1 MKDYCE
7 TFHLIDKGNGA
18 KAHYDMWGKSR
29 THNWSPK
36 LVFRLWNMS
45 MHNAYKIYSALHKQY
60 TPDQKHLSMKQWVK
74 ELTFDLLQRGGSM
87 RERKAEHPGY
97 TVDLSQ
103 ILGWTAGRKTRS
115 DAKWMPPPTETTTQ
129 VQELSKKVPWLIHT
143 PVFSDKR
150 GRCCWEGC
158 PGLIASAGAKRQC
171 CYDLYIH
178 CEQCSAEQG
187 TAVYLCLSTHG
198 KKRVDC
204 HRPYHAHHCMK

>member
-1 MKDYCE
+1 MVSRPIA
-7 TFHLIDKGNGA
+7 T
-18 KAHYDMWGKSR
+18 WGGRAVHTTDRRSWCYGFEICR
-29 THNWSPK
+29 CIM
-36 LVFRLWNMS
+36 R
-45 MHNAYKIYSALHKQY
+45 IYSALHKQY
-60 TPDQKHLSMKQWVK
+60 TPDRKCLSMNQCVK
-74 ELTFDLLQRGGSM
+74 ELMFDLLQRGDSM

-97 TVDLSQ
+97 TVNLSQ

-115 DAKWMPPPTETTTQ
+115 DAKRMPPPAETTTQ
-129 VQELSKKVPWLIHT
+129 VQELSRLEELRKRQKKAPWLIHT

-158 PGLIASAGAKRQC
+158 PGLIASAGAKRRC
-171 CYDLYIH
+171 GYDSYIH

-187 TAVYLCLSTHG
+187 TTVYLCFSTHG